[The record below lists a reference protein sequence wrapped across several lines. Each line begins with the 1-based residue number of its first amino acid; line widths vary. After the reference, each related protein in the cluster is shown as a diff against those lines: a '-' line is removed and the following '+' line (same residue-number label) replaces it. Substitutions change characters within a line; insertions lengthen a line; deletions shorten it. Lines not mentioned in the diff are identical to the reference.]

1 MIEDPPALTIKR
13 HRPRPTDAQIAAFQ
27 GVPTGFVAD
36 ALGGRGALSPDIQPI
51 GQGRDLNCVV
61 AGPAMTA
68 LNGPGDILATVAALE
83 VVTPGDVLVA
93 AVDAHQG
100 CSAAG
105 DRVIGMLRNAGGR
118 GFVTDGP
125 VRDYAGIVATSIP
138 TWCTGLCP
146 ASPYTSG
153 PAQVGVPV
161 QIGGQQVCCG
171 DMIVGD
177 RDGVVVVPLSRIPEV
192 IETLEQIKVL
202 EARLDAEVADGRRS
216 SATVRKMFEDGSVAY
231 LG

>member
-1 MIEDPPALTIKR
+1 M
-13 HRPRPTDAQIAAFQ
+13 
-27 GVPTGFVAD
+27 
-36 ALGGRGALSPDIQPI
+36 
-51 GQGRDLNCVV
+51 
-61 AGPAMTA
+61 
-68 LNGPGDILATVAALE
+68 
-83 VVTPGDVLVA
+83 
-93 AVDAHQG
+93 
-100 CSAAG
+100 
-105 DRVIGMLRNAGGR
+105 
-118 GFVTDGP
+118 
-125 VRDYAGIVATSIP
+125 
-138 TWCTGLCP
+138 
-146 ASPYTSG
+146 
-153 PAQVGVPV
+153 GVPV